1 MGCKKGNHYF
11 VKGPDGVYRCVMPG
25 CSATG

>member
-11 VKGPDGVYRCVMPG
+11 VKGKDGVWRCIL
-25 CSATG
+25 CKTAQ